1 MKTSKRYLGILAD
14 MDGTMNKGDQLIP
27 GASQVYEDLTQR
39 GIRWVFL
46 SNNATVLPRDLAA
59 RIRDLG
65 IPVTEDQV
73 VNSALTLIR
82 ALKKEQPAARVMVV
96 GEPALARGIMDA
108 GIAAASAPDQT
119 DIVVAAM
126 DRGFN
131 YEKLKNAQ
139 AAIRGGALFWATNT
153 DAFLPVANGV
163 LPGAGS
169 IVAAISVAA
178 GRGPD
183 RVFGKP
189 SPDMAYMAL
198 DLLELPAE
206 SCLIVG
212 DRIDTDMVCARQAGI
227 DFALVLTGATSK
239 EDLDKLNPTPNYVFD
254 SIAELR
260 TLFDL

>member
-1 MKTSKRYLGILAD
+1 MKSSKRYLGVLAD
-14 MDGTMNKGDQLIP
+14 MDGTMNRGDQLIP
-27 GASQVYEDLTQR
+27 GAGEVYEDLIQR
-39 GIRWVFL
+39 GIRWLFL
-46 SNNATVLPRDLAA
+46 SNNATALPRDLAA
-59 RIRDLG
+59 RIRNLG
-65 IPVTEDQV
+65 IPASDDQV
-73 VNSALTLIR
+73 VNSALALIR

-96 GEPALARGIMDA
+96 GEPALARGILDA
-108 GIAAASAPDQT
+108 GIAVANGADQT

-189 SPDMAYMAL
+189 SPEMAYMAL
-198 DLLELPAE
+198 DILELPAE
-206 SCLIVG
+206 SCLVVG
-212 DRIDTDMVCARQAGI
+212 DRIDTDMGCARNAGI
-227 DFALVLTGATSK
+227 DFALVLTGATSE
-239 EDLDKLNPTPNYVFD
+239 EDLNKLDPMPAYVFE
-254 SIAELR
+254 SISELKI
-260 TLFDL
+260 LFD